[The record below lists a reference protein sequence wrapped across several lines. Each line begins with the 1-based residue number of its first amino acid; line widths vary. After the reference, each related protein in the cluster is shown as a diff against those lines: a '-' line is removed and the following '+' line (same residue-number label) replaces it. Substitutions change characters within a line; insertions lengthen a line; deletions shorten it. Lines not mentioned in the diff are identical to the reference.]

1 MKFFTW
7 AIVAINIY
15 FGIYFFLNVV
25 RVLRSSKYSK
35 TATLVFAILF
45 LCMGAGGLY
54 FLLVNPNV
62 SFAFWLG
69 IGPWILSLVFLLI
82 NMMTGDYK

>member
-7 AIVAINIY
+7 AISAVNIY
-15 FGIYFFLNVV
+15 FGIYCFLNVI

-45 LCMGAGGLY
+45 LCMGAGSIY
-54 FLLVNPNV
+54 FLLLNHSVT
-62 SFAFWLG
+62 FAFWLG
-69 IGPWILSLVFLLI
+69 IGPWILTLLFLLI